1 MVLPNFSWLEEPVIL
16 DVEFPHDISENSEGS
31 TTFQTAVT
39 QVDSGFEQRLS
50 RWDEPIMEYNVA
62 YGVRTMEQLHDLMA
76 MFRAAKGQLFA
87 FLYKDYW
94 DFTSS
99 FASGVEA
106 RVPDPITNLDQ
117 ILVPASGTD
126 VVFEVQMIKTYT
138 LGSTTAVRT
147 VTKPVSG
154 TVVVALDGSPL
165 VETTDYTIDY
175 TTGIISFVQAT
186 ALALTN
192 AQMEAPTSTTRVV
205 IHDSGDSQGSLGV
218 GDFVFFTGF
227 ALPGN
232 VQPQSEA
239 WTISTI
245 VAGRIDLALPTGR
258 DQSIGVQEGVT
269 VTASDI
275 SFTAPDLIDSAGSDF
290 GIFSVGQFIR
300 VEGSAGQDG
309 VYEIA
314 TQSAAQLELVEQT
327 ITTEGSGASMTIT
340 DVVTSGVDMNQV
352 TGVLPTEE
360 LTAGYEFRVPVRF
373 AVDKLPVSI
382 DAFGIGS
389 ASDVKLREIRLFEE

>member
-1 MVLPNFSWLEEPVIL
+1 MALPDFSWLEEPLIL
-16 DVEFPHDISENSEGS
+16 SVEFPHDISENSEGS
-31 TTFQTAVT
+31 TTFQTAIT

-76 MFRAAKGQLFA
+76 MFRATKGQLFA

-99 FASGVEA
+99 FAIGVEA
-106 RVPDPITNLDQ
+106 RIPEPITNLDQ
-117 ILVPASGTD
+117 VLVPAAGTD
-126 VVFEVQMIKTYT
+126 VQFEVQIIKTYT
-138 LGSTTAVRT
+138 LGVTTALRT
-147 VTKPVSG
+147 VTKPVTG
-154 TVVVALDGSPL
+154 TLVVALDGTPL
-165 VETTDYTIDY
+165 VETTDYTVDY
-175 TTGIISFVQAT
+175 TTGIISFVQAA
-186 ALALTN
+186 ALALTDV
-192 AQMEAPTSTTRVV
+192 QMEAPTATTRVV
-205 IHDSGDSQGSLGV
+205 IHDSGDSQGGLIA
-218 GDFVFFTGF
+218 GDFVHFIGF
-227 ALPGN
+227 ALPDN
-232 VQPQSEA
+232 LQPQVES

-245 VAGRIDLALPTGR
+245 IAGQIDLALPTGR

-269 VTASDI
+269 ITDTDI
-275 SFTAPDLIDSAGSDF
+275 SFTAPDLIDSAGSGF

-314 TQSAAQLELVEQT
+314 TQSASQLELVEQT
-327 ITTEGSGASMTIT
+327 ITAEGAGASETIT
-340 DVVTSGVDMNQV
+340 AVVDTGVTMQQV
-352 TGVLPTEE
+352 SGVLPGEV